1 MKKRRALKRK
11 FRNIFY
17 TKQQLRV
24 FYGKQKE
31 FAFRN
36 FFKNYLGG
44 AKGRNNIFAAAL
56 ERRADVFLFRLRLL
70 PTIYASHQYIHHF
83 GIIINGRKEVSPYAL
98 VTPGDIVTFEKEQ

>member
-11 FRNIFY
+11 FRDIFY

-31 FAFRN
+31 VAFRN

-70 PTIYASHQYIHHF
+70 PTIYGSHQYIHHF
-83 GIIINGRKEVSPYAL
+83 GLLINGRKETSPYAL
-98 VTPGDIVTFEKEQ
+98 VKPGDIVTFDKAQ